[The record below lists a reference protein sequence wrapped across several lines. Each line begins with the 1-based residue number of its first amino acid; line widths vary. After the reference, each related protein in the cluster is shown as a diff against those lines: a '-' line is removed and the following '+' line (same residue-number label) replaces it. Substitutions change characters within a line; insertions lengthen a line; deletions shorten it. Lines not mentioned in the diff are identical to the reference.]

1 MSPSVSLL
9 SAVSLAMHSPPPYIH
24 PPPSPHVVSP
34 GNLANSRHKG
44 DERKNISHTHT
55 HTPPYV
61 YSIYSVQTEKE
72 VVEEYRSAHDED
84 THQSFC
90 CDEYNSSDCCFA
102 TMTLPDFIVLTFLFI
117 VDFLRSLAFFF
128 PRPRFDPFPAIQD
141 PRVTWA
147 LSAQTDGDAEV
158 PRAPQVKWVRVM
170 MESWIDCG
178 RERSLERMQ
187 HHSTSTT

>member
-128 PRPRFDPFPAIQD
+128 CASQVRSVSSHPGPESYLGVIGPDGWGCGGSESPASQVGPCD
-141 PRVTWA
+141 
-147 LSAQTDGDAEV
+147 DGELD
-158 PRAPQVKWVRVM
+158 
-170 MESWIDCG
+170 
-178 RERSLERMQ
+178 
-187 HHSTSTT
+187 